1 MYDDCPICRRCQM
14 RIFHRGGE
22 MTTITRDE
30 ATSGWLFSGPDLASG
45 IDEPGR
51 LRGSRSPAVAL
62 DGATGTIA
70 SRVLLWGELHACGQ
84 RVCASVREVVWSA
97 DATAILRDWA
107 IWCLRNT
114 PLHDGRTVW
123 HLLTDRR
130 SWEAVEAAE
139 RYVRGEASA
148 VELEDARTA
157 ARDVWLHRVAD
168 DPHESA
174 ALAAWQVASPDARS
188 AALGSGTST
197 RRAAAGYAA
206 LDKGPL
212 DPWTK
217 QTDALWDATWA
228 AALAAQD
235 AELTRRL
242 LALWE
247 GR

>member
-1 MYDDCPICRRCQM
+1 
-14 RIFHRGGE
+14 
-22 MTTITRDE
+22 MTTIPRDS
-30 ATSGWLFSGPDLASG
+30 AILGWLISGPDLASG

-51 LRGSRSPAVAL
+51 RLGSRSPAVAL
-62 DGATGTIA
+62 DGASGTIA

-84 RVCASVREVVWSA
+84 RVCASEREIVWSA
-97 DATAILRDWA
+97 DAAAVLRDWA
-107 IWCLRNT
+107 LWCVRNT

-157 ARDVWLHRVAD
+157 ARDVWLHRAAD

-188 AALGSGTST
+188 AAWGAGTST
-197 RRAAAGYAA
+197 RRAAAGYAVR
-206 LDKGPL
+206 DKGPL
-212 DPWTK
+212 APWSK
-217 QTDALWDATWA
+217 ADDAAWDGAWA

-235 AELTRRL
+235 VELTRRL
-242 LALWE
+242 LALGE